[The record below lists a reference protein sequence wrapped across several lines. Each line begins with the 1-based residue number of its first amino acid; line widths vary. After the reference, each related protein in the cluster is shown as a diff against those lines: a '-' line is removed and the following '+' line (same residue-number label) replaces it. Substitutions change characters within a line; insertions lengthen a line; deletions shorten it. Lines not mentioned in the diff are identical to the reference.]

1 MNGQKVSLWGQYAP
15 EQVTEMRLRSEV
27 QARFPGLV
35 AEQLGDVRHVL
46 DGVPGV
52 PPAVFE
58 QIDIILN
65 NCRAA
70 HENSRALW
78 ALLGTAQL
86 LPAKEE
92 AN

>member
-1 MNGQKVSLWGQYAP
+1 MSDQKVNLWGQYDP
-15 EQVTEMRLRSEV
+15 EQVAEMRLLAEV

-35 AEQLGDVRHVL
+35 AEQLGDVRQAL
-46 DGVPGV
+46 GFVPNV
-52 PPAVFE
+52 PPEMFE
-58 QIDIILN
+58 QIDIILK

-70 HENSRALW
+70 HENSRLLW

-92 AN
+92 AH